1 MANINVFSGEEV
13 LARLE
18 DFKTEITGSTSIT
31 VAELETKLT
40 QVEAL
45 AKGRSRAVSYATN
58 AAANAAISAMS
69 NTELQVG
76 DNIYIGST
84 QVPDWYVAEVVA
96 NKGSDQLPT
105 SGTAFADSYTI
116 GYYKLYQ
123 LEVEKVDLSSYYT
136 KSEVNNKF
144 TDEVTQGVDLED
156 NTLSFKNG
164 KGVEIFTV
172 SLTGFLI
179 EATFNTFG
187 MVKLFKA
194 ANYTSEYATNDTTA
208 FTPAFLSKV
217 LQNYA
222 TLSSF
227 QTLSNTVNEH
237 SSRIALLEADA
248 MEVSLSD
255 GLTSEGIITFTW
267 EA

>member
-18 DFKTEITGSTSIT
+18 DFKTEITGSTSTT
-31 VAELETKLT
+31 VAQLETELA

-58 AAANAAISAMS
+58 AAANTAISAMS

-76 DNIYIGST
+76 DNIYIGAT
-84 QVPDWYVAEVVA
+84 QVPDWYVAEIVA
-96 NKGSDQLPT
+96 NKGNDQLPT

-123 LEVEKVDLSSYYT
+123 LEVEKVDLSSYYQ
-136 KSEVNNKF
+136 KS
-144 TDEVTQGVDLED
+144 QVDTLINTNSISSATFSD
-156 NTLSFKNG
+156 NTIGFKNKSG
-164 KGVEIFTV
+164 LQIFTV
-172 SLTGFLI
+172 SLSSFLI
-179 EATFNTFG
+179 EATNNTFG

-194 ANYTSEYATNDTTA
+194 ADYTSDYATNDSTA

-222 TLSSF
+222 TLTSF
-227 QTLSNTVNEH
+227 NKLSETVNEH
-237 SSRIALLEADA
+237 SSRLALLEADA